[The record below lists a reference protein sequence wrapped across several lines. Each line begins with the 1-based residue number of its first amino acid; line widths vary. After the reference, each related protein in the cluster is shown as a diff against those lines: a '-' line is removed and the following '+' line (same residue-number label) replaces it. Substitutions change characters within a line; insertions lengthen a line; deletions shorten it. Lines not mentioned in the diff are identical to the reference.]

1 MGLWSVG
8 ALAVHQSEFRDV
20 EETDVFVGRVTAD
33 VLAESNVGIIFTEGD
48 PQSNLDS
55 SLAGADFRY
64 RNTRLPGGRLLEG
77 QMWYQQTDTEDLR
90 GDGRAFGL
98 GLSSPNS
105 TGWRGGFES
114 RQVEDNFD
122 PAVGFVNRVGIR
134 DYTSDFGYLH
144 RLSDHWLQ
152 SIQAGVESYRVES
165 LDRGQVESEVVALRL
180 TMNSNTRDNTV
191 LRFVTSREVLI
202 EDFEIY
208 SASDGSERIV
218 IPPGDYSFNE
228 IRAGVLSGNQR
239 KLAGGVSAAVGDF
252 YDGEHTSVNTQ
263 LTWRPSERFR
273 FALRYRI
280 DDIEL
285 PQGSFVARLSS
296 LEAQFVFSPTLSWVN
311 LLQYDNLSENVGINS
326 RLHWIPEAGREGFIV
341 FNHNLGD
348 ADKNESF
355 HSINADV
362 SAKFNYTWRF

>member
-1 MGLWSVG
+1 
-8 ALAVHQSEFRDV
+8 
-20 EETDVFVGRVTAD
+20 
-33 VLAESNVGIIFTEGD
+33 
-48 PQSNLDS
+48 
-55 SLAGADFRY
+55 
-64 RNTRLPGGRLLEG
+64 
-77 QMWYQQTDTEDLR
+77 
-90 GDGRAFGL
+90 
-98 GLSSPNS
+98 
-105 TGWRGGFES
+105 
-114 RQVEDNFD
+114 
-122 PAVGFVNRVGIR
+122 
-134 DYTSDFGYLH
+134 
-144 RLSDHWLQ
+144 
-152 SIQAGVESYRVES
+152 
-165 LDRGQVESEVVALRL
+165 
-180 TMNSNTRDNTV
+180 MNSNTRDTTV
-191 LRFVTSREVLI
+191 LRFVTSREVLT

-208 SASDGSERIV
+208 SASDASERIV

-239 KLAGGVSAAVGDF
+239 KLAGGVSAAVGEF

-273 FALRYRI
+273 FAMRYRI